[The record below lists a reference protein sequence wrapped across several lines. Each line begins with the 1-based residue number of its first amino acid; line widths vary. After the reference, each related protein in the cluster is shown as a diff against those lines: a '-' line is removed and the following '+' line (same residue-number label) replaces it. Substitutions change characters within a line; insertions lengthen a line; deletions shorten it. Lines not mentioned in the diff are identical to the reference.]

1 MNGIFKSIWGAWCV
15 MQFDRQALQHFEP
28 TMDAFFKS
36 FRALAFAL
44 PLYLIALHFQNMISL
59 RLSGESFPMA
69 LALVDYGIRWITY
82 LLFAYGFARLL
93 NIGHNF
99 IGFAVVFNWVKV
111 WLIVV
116 PLPIL
121 ALGAYGL
128 LGDDAYGILILVLFL
143 YMIGVQIF
151 TLHLALGAT
160 LIEASGIFL
169 AIFLFDKLVQ
179 AGLSAV

>member
-1 MNGIFKSIWGAWCV
+1 
-15 MQFDRQALQHFEP
+15 
-28 TMDAFFKS
+28 MDSFFKS

-59 RLSGESFPMA
+59 RYSGESFAMG
-69 LALVDYGIRWITY
+69 LALLDYAIRWATY

-93 NIGHNF
+93 NISHNF

-111 WLIVV
+111 WLVIV

-128 LGDDAYGILILVLFL
+128 LDDSIYGILSLVLFL
-143 YMIGVQIF
+143 YMVSVQIF
-151 TLHLALGAT
+151 TIYLALGAR
-160 LIEASGIFL
+160 LIEASAIFL
-169 AIFLFDKLVQ
+169 AIFLFDKFVQ
-179 AGLSAV
+179 AALN

>member
-15 MQFDRQALQHFEP
+15 MQFDREALTYFEP

-44 PLYLIALHFQNMISL
+44 PLYLIALHFQNMVSL
-59 RLSGESFPMA
+59 RYSGESFPMG
-69 LALVDYGIRWITY
+69 LALVDYMIRWATY
-82 LLFAYGFARLL
+82 LVFAYVFARVL

-111 WLIVV
+111 WLVIV

-128 LGDDAYGILILVLFL
+128 LDDATYGILSLVLFL
-143 YMIGVQIF
+143 YMVGVQIF
-151 TLHLALGAT
+151 TLYLALGAT
-160 LIEASGIFL
+160 LIEGSGIFL
-169 AIFLFDKLVQ
+169 AVFLFDKLVQ
-179 AGLSAV
+179 AGLTGV